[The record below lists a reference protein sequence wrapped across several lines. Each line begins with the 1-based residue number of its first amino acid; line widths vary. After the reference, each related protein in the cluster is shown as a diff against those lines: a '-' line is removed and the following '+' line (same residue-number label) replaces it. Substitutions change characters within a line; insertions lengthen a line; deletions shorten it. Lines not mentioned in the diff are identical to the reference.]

1 MVEDPKDIVVCGLMI
16 REFGEGA
23 DAAVYGETASKVIF
37 FFKTSFNCFM
47 TETFLL
53 LYR

>member
-23 DAAVYGETASKVIF
+23 DASVYGETASKVISF
-37 FFKTSFNCFM
+37 FQNTFQFFM

-53 LYR
+53 FYR